1 MSFWANIVI
10 IALIFIG
17 VFGFLFY
24 KVRKNQKSL
33 NEFQTLQAEK
43 DRYRIPSLEEYVKK
57 RLIELTTINLFGLG
71 LSEEDFNRRTRRRE
85 ELKEALKNCN
95 TGDLSSKTY
104 VREYIRDILFN
115 ELELDNEKLNWAIP
129 FNNPSEMSA
138 RELFD
143 IVLYMY
149 KQEHGFKALPVLI
162 EKYSL
167 ADPKQDGSYR
177 ITEKDIRHIYG
188 KESIRLKFEQKID
201 VLAQRLYSA
210 YKGFGVVDEIRDMS
224 IDGVSGGVNGL
235 PKRMEAFQSDE
246 SLYRL
251 ADKEENSLNS
261 VWVMYRGKSIH
272 FSFLAFDTEAELR
285 RIVTNLYKYGYPGQL
300 SESKPYIINEMHDGS
315 RITVIR
321 PKLAESWVFF
331 VRKKFDLSK
340 LSLKELIVHKNNA
353 IPINLMKFLMRGNR
367 VTSITGS
374 QGSGK
379 TTLLMA
385 LVKYIHPSLNLR
397 IQETSFELNLRSL
410 YPLRNV
416 LSFQE
421 TDTMSGQD
429 GLDLQK
435 KTDGHVNILG
445 EVATDPVAAWMI
457 QTAQVA
463 SLFTIFTHHAKT
475 FSNLVYSLRNSLLKV
490 GMFNNEKIAE
500 QQVVNVLE
508 FDIHLRQNY
517 DGTRYIERITEC
529 IPVDHSEA
537 AMTIPISDDLSKED
551 KMGLMIEAATTYF
564 RQQTQ
569 RQQFI
574 ERNIIEFH
582 EGQYV
587 PAHPISDERIEAI
600 RAQLNEQ
607 EKEAFNEF
615 IKQVWG
621 E

>member
-1 MSFWANIVI
+1 MSFWINISLIV
-10 IALIFIG
+10 LIFLC
-17 VFGFLFY
+17 VFGLLFY
-24 KVRKNQKSL
+24 KIRKNQKNINDL
-33 NEFQTLQAEK
+33 QTLQSEK
-43 DRYRIPSLEEYVKK
+43 ERYKIEALEDYVKK
-57 RLIELTTINLFGLG
+57 RLTELTTINLFGLG
-71 LSEEDFNRRTRRRE
+71 LSEEEFNRRTRRRE

-115 ELELDNEKLNWAIP
+115 ELDFNKDRLNWAIP
-129 FNNPSEMSA
+129 FNNPSKMSA
-138 RELFD
+138 KELFD
-143 IVLYMY
+143 IILYVY
-149 KQEHGFKALPVLI
+149 EQEHGYKALSFLI
-162 EKYSL
+162 DKYSL
-167 ADPKQDGSYR
+167 AKPKPDGSYR
-177 ITEKDIRHIYG
+177 IVEKDIRDIYA
-188 KESIRLKFEQKID
+188 KERIRLTFEQKID
-201 VLAQRLYSA
+201 ILAQRLYSS
-210 YKGFGVVDEIRDMS
+210 YKGFGVIDEVREMN

-235 PKRMEAFQSDE
+235 PKRMEAFQSFD
-246 SLYRL
+246 SLYKL
-251 ADKEENSLNS
+251 VEKEDNSLNS
-261 VWVMYRGKSIH
+261 VWIMYKGKSIH
-272 FSFLAFDTEAELR
+272 FSFLAFDSEAELR
-285 RIVTNLYKYGYPGQL
+285 RVVTNLYKYGYPGQL
-300 SESKPYIINEMHDGS
+300 SESRPFIINEMHDGS
-315 RITVIR
+315 RVTVIR

-340 LSLKELIVHKNNA
+340 LSLNQLIIHRNNE
-353 IPINLMKFLMRGNR
+353 IPINLLKFLMRGNR
-367 VTSITGS
+367 VTAITGS

-379 TTLLMA
+379 TTILMA
-385 LVKYIHPSLNLR
+385 LIKYIHPSLNLR

-410 YPLRNV
+410 YPQRNI

-463 SLFTIFTHHAKT
+463 SLFTVFTHHAKT

-490 GMFNNEKIAE
+490 GMFSNEKIAE

-508 FDIHLRQNY
+508 FDIHLRQDY

-529 IPVDHSEA
+529 IPVDHSEKA
-537 AMTIPISDDLSKED
+537 IITPLSDNSSKEE
-551 KMGLMIEAATTYF
+551 KMDLMIEAATTYF

-574 ERNIIEFH
+574 ERNIVEYHNGEYIA
-582 EGQYV
+582 V
-587 PAHPISDERIEAI
+587 HPISAERIKAI
-600 RAQLNEQ
+600 KAQLSVREQ
-607 EKEAFNEF
+607 TAFDEF
-615 IKQVWG
+615 IKKVWG